1 MSDEFPRAASSEPTV
16 LPALPPAATAAWHVV
31 LDLSESLPSA
41 WTLIGGQMVLLHAC
55 EAGRQPPRVS
65 EDADILVRFKLMPKA
80 PQVFASLL
88 IENGFEAK
96 VSQDNRVHRF
106 VRDSATVDLLAP
118 DNLGVRADLTT
129 VPPFPT
135 LAVPAGTQA
144 LNRTELTL
152 VRHGEREMLVPRPD
166 LLGAVVAKAAAM
178 ELPVDLDGERHETDL
193 AFLLTLVEDPFEMRE
208 DLSSRERGLLRRIV
222 TRLPNDHPV
231 WRGFEDADAG
241 LTALSVLGPPS

>member
-1 MSDEFPRAASSEPTV
+1 MGDEFPRAARSQATV

-31 LDLSESLPSA
+31 LDLSESHPSA

-65 EDADILVRFKLMPKA
+65 EDADVLVRFKVLPRA
-80 PQVFASLL
+80 PQAFASML
-88 IENGFEAK
+88 IEDGFEAQ

-106 VRDSATVDLLAP
+106 VRDNATVDVLAP
-118 DNLGVRADLTT
+118 DNLGARADLTT

-152 VRHGEREMLVPRPD
+152 VRHDDREALVPRPS

-178 ELPVDLDGERHETDL
+178 ELPVDPAGDRHETDL
-193 AFLLTLVEDPFEMRE
+193 AFLLTLVEDPFEMR
-208 DLSSRERGLLRRIV
+208 DGLSRNERRLLRR
-222 TRLPNDHPV
+222 TATKLPSDHPV
-231 WRGFEDADAG
+231 WRRIEDADAG
-241 LTALSVLGPPS
+241 LTALSVLSPPL